1 MVENL
6 DEEELEELRWR
17 QHAQERQEI
26 RQKRQQQRLLKQRIK
41 MASIAG
47 VVIIL
52 VVSIIL
58 IQKGK
63 GSKSPEDERIAA
75 AGQNL
80 AMDLEAENGAE
91 YAANSETAG
100 FDNGNS
106 ENGSLD
112 NNDPENPGLTNLGD
126 GEGAGGNADGGTVIP
141 ANADNGGN
149 SSYVYTSTDN
159 TYYPG
164 DAINSSNAIFIDLE
178 TGNILADKGAKQRIV
193 PASMT
198 KVLTLL
204 VAAENI
210 DNLDDTFQITSD
222 ITDYSFVNGCS
233 NAGFEK
239 EEVVTVRDLLY
250 GTNLPSGADAALGLA
265 VYVSGSQEAF
275 VELMNQKLDEL
286 GLSETAHFTN
296 CIGIYDENHYCTVY
310 DMAVIMNAALNNETC
325 REVMS
330 ARTYNT
336 SKTTQHPEGILLSN
350 WFLRRIED
358 KDTGGEI
365 ICGKTGYVNES
376 GSCAVSYGTDHK
388 GRSYICVTV
397 NAKGKWKCI
406 YDHVDL
412 YKKFSEM

>member
-1 MVENL
+1 MPPTRKL
-6 DEEELEELRWR
+6 PDLITTI
-17 QHAQERQEI
+17 Q
-26 RQKRQQQRLLKQRIK
+26 K
-41 MASIAG
+41 MAAWTIIARK
-47 VVIIL
+47 IP
-52 VVSIIL
+52 
-58 IQKGK
+58 IQKIPAKMQGAK
-63 GSKSPEDERIAA
+63 NAGS
-75 AGQNL
+75 G
-80 AMDLEAENGAE
+80 
-91 YAANSETAG
+91 T
-100 FDNGNS
+100 
-106 ENGSLD
+106 
-112 NNDPENPGLTNLGD
+112 ENP
-126 GEGAGGNADGGTVIP
+126 AD
-141 ANADNGGN
+141 ADNGGG
-149 SSYVYTSTDN
+149 SSYIYTSTEN
-159 TYYPG
+159 TLHLG
-164 DAINSSNAIFIDLE
+164 DEINSSNAIFIDME
-178 TGNILADKGAKQRIV
+178 TGNILADKGAKERIV

-210 DNLDDTFQITSD
+210 ENLDDTFQITID

-275 VELMNQKLDEL
+275 VELMNKKLEEL

-336 SKTTQHPEGILLSN
+336 SLTEQHPEGILLSN

-358 KDTGGEI
+358 KDTGGEV

-376 GSCAVSYGTDHK
+376 GSCAVSYGTDK
-388 GRSYICVTV
+388 NGRGYICVTV
-397 NAKGKWKCI
+397 NAAGKWKCI

-412 YKKFSEM
+412 YKKFSEI

>member
-1 MVENL
+1 MAENF
-6 DEEELEELRWR
+6 DEEELDELRWKE
-17 QHAQERQEI
+17 HAQKRQEI
-26 RQKRQQQRLLKQRIK
+26 RQKRQQQRLFEQRIK
-41 MASIAG
+41 LASVAG
-47 VVIIL
+47 VAIIL

-58 IQKGK
+58 IPKGK
-63 GSKSPEDERIAA
+63 GNSLPENEEITA

-80 AMDLEAENGAE
+80 STSFEEGNGAE
-91 YAANSETAG
+91 YASNSETAG
-100 FDNGNS
+100 FNHNNS
-106 ENGSLD
+106 ENNNINNEGLEDFDSGNTGSGEID
-112 NNDPENPGLTNLGD
+112 GQSGAENST
-126 GEGAGGNADGGTVIP
+126 GAGSI
-141 ANADNGGN
+141 GN
-149 SSYVYTSTDN
+149 SSYVYTSTEN
-159 TYYPG
+159 TIHIG
-164 DAINSSNAIFIDLE
+164 DEINSSNAIIIDME
-178 TGNILADKGAKQRIV
+178 TGNILADKGAKERIV

-239 EEVVTVRDLLY
+239 EEVVTVRDLFY

-275 VELMNQKLDEL
+275 VELMNKKLEEL

-296 CIGIYDENHYCTVY
+296 CIGLYDENHYCTVY
-310 DMAVIMNAALNNETC
+310 DMAVIMNAALNNEIC

-336 SKTTQHPEGILLSN
+336 SITEQHPEGILLSN

-358 KDTGGEI
+358 KDTGGEV

-376 GSCAVSYGTDHK
+376 GSCAVSYGRDEK

-397 NAKGKWKCI
+397 NAEGKWKCI

-412 YKKFSEM
+412 YKKFSELS

>member
-1 MVENL
+1 MAENL
-6 DEEELEELRWR
+6 DKEELDEQSWKR
-17 QHAQERQEI
+17 HAQERQEI
-26 RQKRQQQRLLKQRIK
+26 RQKRQQQRLFEQRLK
-41 MASIAG
+41 MASVAG
-47 VVIIL
+47 VAIIL
-52 VVSIIL
+52 IVSVIL

-63 GSKSPEDERIAA
+63 GNKSPENEEIMA

-80 AMDLEAENGAE
+80 SASLEGEYGAE
-91 YAANSETAG
+91 HETNSEIAD
-100 FDNGNS
+100 FHNNNS
-106 ENGSLD
+106 ENGSRD
-112 NNDPENPGLTNLGD
+112 RNGAENT
-126 GEGAGGNADGGTVIP
+126 DGGKINDGNETGNPVNTSI
-141 ANADNGGN
+141 GGN
-149 SSYVYTSTDN
+149 SSYVYTSTEN
-159 TYYPG
+159 TLHLG
-164 DAINSSNAIFIDLE
+164 DEIDSSNAIFIDMG

-210 DNLDDTFQITSD
+210 DNPDDTFQITSD

-265 VYVSGSQEAF
+265 TYVAGSPEAF
-275 VELMNQKLDEL
+275 VELMNKKLEEL

-330 ARTYNT
+330 AHTYNT
-336 SKTTQHPEGILLSN
+336 SITEQHPEGILLSN

-358 KDTGGEI
+358 KDTGGEV

-376 GSCAVSYGTDHK
+376 GSCAVSYGTDEK

-397 NAKGKWKCI
+397 NANGKWKCI
-406 YDHVDL
+406 YDHVAL
-412 YKKFSEM
+412 YKKFSDL

>member
-1 MVENL
+1 MNENWDKEEL
-6 DEEELEELRWR
+6 DELGWK
-17 QHAQERQEI
+17 QHARQRQEI
-26 RQKRQQQRLLKQRIK
+26 RQKRQQQRLLKQRLK

-47 VVIIL
+47 IVIVL

-58 IQKGK
+58 MQKGR
-63 GSKSPEDERIAA
+63 GNNSSQNDGITA

-80 AMDLEAENGAE
+80 AAGLEEGNGAE
-91 YAANSETAG
+91 YASNSEITG
-100 FDNGNS
+100 FYHDDPQNGGLNNIDPENADSGNSGSGDLNGGSSTVNPVNTDNS
-106 ENGSLD
+106 ENF
-112 NNDPENPGLTNLGD
+112 PY
-126 GEGAGGNADGGTVIP
+126 I
-141 ANADNGGN
+141 
-149 SSYVYTSTDN
+149 YTSTEN
-159 TYYPG
+159 TFHPG
-164 DAINSSNAIFIDLE
+164 SEINSSNAIFIDME
-178 TGNILADKGAKQRIV
+178 TGNILADKGADQRIV

-210 DNLDDTFQITSD
+210 DNLDDTFQITRE

-275 VELMNQKLDEL
+275 VDLMNQKLDEL

-310 DMAVIMNAALNNETC
+310 DMAVIMNAALNNEIC

-330 ARTYNT
+330 AHTYNT
-336 SKTTQHPEGILLSN
+336 SITEQHPEGLLLSN

-358 KDTGGEI
+358 KETGGEV
-365 ICGKTGYVNES
+365 ICGKTGYVKES
-376 GSCAVSYGTDHK
+376 GSCAVSYGTDNK

-397 NAKGKWKCI
+397 NAEGKWKCI

>member
-1 MVENL
+1 MAENF
-6 DEEELEELRWR
+6 DEEELDELRWK
-17 QHAQERQEI
+17 QHAQKRQEI
-26 RQKRQQQRLLKQRIK
+26 RQKRQQQRLFKQRLK
-41 MASIAG
+41 LAFVAG
-47 VVIIL
+47 VAIIL

-63 GSKSPEDERIAA
+63 GNKSPENEKITA

-80 AMDLEAENGAE
+80 TTSLETKNGAE
-91 YAANSETAG
+91 YAANSEIAG
-100 FDNGNS
+100 FDNDNS

-112 NNDPENPGLTNLGD
+112 NNRPENTNSENS
-126 GEGAGGNADGGTVIP
+126 GENAGSENAGSGTENP
-141 ANADNGGN
+141 ADADNGGG
-149 SSYVYTSTDN
+149 SSYIYTSTEN
-159 TYYPG
+159 TLHLG
-164 DAINSSNAIFIDLE
+164 DEINSSNAIFIDME
-178 TGNILADKGAKQRIV
+178 TGNILADKGAKERIV

-210 DNLDDTFQITSD
+210 ENLDDTFQITID

-275 VELMNQKLDEL
+275 VELMNKKLEEL

-336 SKTTQHPEGILLSN
+336 SLTEQHPEGILLSN

-358 KDTGGEI
+358 KDTGGEV

-376 GSCAVSYGTDHK
+376 GSCAVSYGTDK
-388 GRSYICVTV
+388 NGRGYICVTV
-397 NAKGKWKCI
+397 NAAGKWKCI

-412 YKKFSEM
+412 YKKFSEI